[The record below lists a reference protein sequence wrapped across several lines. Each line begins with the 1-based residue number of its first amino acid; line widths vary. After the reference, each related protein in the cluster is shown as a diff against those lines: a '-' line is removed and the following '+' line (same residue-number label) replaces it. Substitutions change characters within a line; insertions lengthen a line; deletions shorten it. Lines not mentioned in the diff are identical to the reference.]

1 MYKISIS
8 QNVFNKITNN
18 TKVENERKASLLKGN
33 WSEELIEQMSTI
45 ENTKLNLKQ
54 RYARLNKTSIRAY
67 AKYFSA
73 SLICKKCLTVYNL
86 YIPDNNF

>member
-54 RYARLNKTSIRAY
+54 RYARLNKNLFVQMPNIFQPVLY
-67 AKYFSA
+67 AKNARQFITSTYQQ
-73 SLICKKCLTVYNL
+73 LQ
-86 YIPDNNF
+86 